1 MSKCVATQNNVIYVY
16 VSLSILSFYVHT
28 KKNTGR
34 RRSSHDTDANDD
46 DVVDCA
52 AAAQKRHSLR
62 STTSFCDELFMEEE
76 TEATTTDAISLGNNS
91 LLNTIGAA
99 ADEGNEPFMC
109 VGVCMSTCMPLY
121 CGALPEL

>member
-1 MSKCVATQNNVIYVY
+1 MFTFRCQFF
-16 VSLSILSFYVHT
+16 LSTCIQ
-28 KKNTGR
+28 KKKTGR

-46 DVVDCA
+46 DVVDSA

-91 LLNTIGAA
+91 LLNTMGAA
-99 ADEGNEPFMC
+99 ADEGNEPFIS
-109 VGVCMSTCMPLY
+109 VCMSTCMSLN